1 MNSSPAKPVDWNV
14 EDEDLYDDQYQDNY
28 EDELDEHSDEDAFD
42 DDFGNEDEEE
52 DDADVERS
60 PAQRKRKDLD
70 FDDEKDRNE
79 RRAPARSTSTK
90 ARGVRIPPILYK
102 AATLDKL
109 SRASVKIFEEEVV
122 SRMETDNEIPSAADI
137 YTTARQ
143 MRIWENSEATRE
155 QLDVL
160 KERTDELAVKVNSL
174 AKANQKL
181 TKADLTQLGKEVA
194 YCFYSE
200 LVTRYCAKGP
210 LFNKVMAYLKSN
222 ALLVSENFKHQFD
235 DLEVRRAEINPAIHE
250 SMGIDTGTKK
260 EALPLL
266 WLRLCK
272 GYDVPFT
279 TKRAYRVAVLR
290 WIAADVSVRQ
300 KDGKPTGKF
309 WKIVDA
315 TIGNLQKRQDQ
326 QPEEIKKQLQQIF
339 DADKRK
345 YGTWNDAELVKGGS
359 KEIALKSALSS
370 V

>member
-1 MNSSPAKPVDWNV
+1 MPMF
-14 EDEDLYDDQYQDNY
+14 
-28 EDELDEHSDEDAFD
+28 EL
-42 DDFGNEDEEE
+42 
-52 DDADVERS
+52 
-60 PAQRKRKDLD
+60 Q
-70 FDDEKDRNE
+70 
-79 RRAPARSTSTK
+79 
-90 ARGVRIPPILYK
+90 
-102 AATLDKL
+102 
-109 SRASVKIFEEEVV
+109 
-122 SRMETDNEIPSAADI
+122 TDNEIPSAADI

-143 MRIWENSEATRE
+143 MHIWENSEATRE

-181 TKADLTQLGKEVA
+181 TKADL
-194 YCFYSE
+194 
-200 LVTRYCAKGP
+200 GP

-235 DLEVRRAEINPAIHE
+235 DLEVRRAEINPAVKSILSRLRGACGDRIHE

-315 TIGNLQKRQDQ
+315 TIGSLQKQQDQ
-326 QPEEIKKQLQQIF
+326 QPEEIKK
-339 DADKRK
+339 
-345 YGTWNDAELVKGGS
+345 
-359 KEIALKSALSS
+359 
-370 V
+370 

>member
-14 EDEDLYDDQYQDNY
+14 EDEDLYNDQYQDNY
-28 EDELDEHSDEDAFD
+28 EDELDEDSDEDEFD
-42 DDFGNEDEEE
+42 DNFGNEDEEE
-52 DDADVERS
+52 DDADVEQS
-60 PAQRKRKDLD
+60 PAQRKRKDRD

-102 AATLDKL
+102 AATLYKL

-210 LFNKVMAYLKSN
+210 LFNKV
-222 ALLVSENFKHQFD
+222 
-235 DLEVRRAEINPAIHE
+235 IIHE

-309 WKIVDA
+309 WKTVDA
-315 TIGNLQKRQDQ
+315 TIENLQKRQDQ
-326 QPEEIKKQLQQIF
+326 QPEEIK
-339 DADKRK
+339 
-345 YGTWNDAELVKGGS
+345 
-359 KEIALKSALSS
+359 
-370 V
+370 

>member
-14 EDEDLYDDQYQDNY
+14 EDEDLYNDQYQDNY
-28 EDELDEHSDEDAFD
+28 EDELDEDSDEDEFD
-42 DDFGNEDEEE
+42 DNFGNEDEEE
-52 DDADVERS
+52 DDADVEQS
-60 PAQRKRKDLD
+60 PAQRKRKDRD

-102 AATLDKL
+102 AATLYKL

-122 SRMETDNEIPSAADI
+122 SRME
-137 YTTARQ
+137 
-143 MRIWENSEATRE
+143 
-155 QLDVL
+155 
-160 KERTDELAVKVNSL
+160 
-174 AKANQKL
+174 
-181 TKADLTQLGKEVA
+181 
-194 YCFYSE
+194 
-200 LVTRYCAKGP
+200 
-210 LFNKVMAYLKSN
+210 AYLKSD

-235 DLEVRRAEINPAIHE
+235 DLEVRRAEINPAVKSILSRLRGACGDRIHE

-309 WKIVDA
+309 WKTVDA
-315 TIGNLQKRQDQ
+315 TIENLQKRQDQ
-326 QPEEIKKQLQQIF
+326 QPEEIKKP
-339 DADKRK
+339 KVESR
-345 YGTWNDAELVKGGS
+345 S
-359 KEIALKSALSS
+359 KLTGMLNALSIQQYAT
-370 V
+370 VER

>member
-155 QLDVL
+155 
-160 KERTDELAVKVNSL
+160 
-174 AKANQKL
+174 
-181 TKADLTQLGKEVA
+181 
-194 YCFYSE
+194 
-200 LVTRYCAKGP
+200 
-210 LFNKVMAYLKSN
+210 
-222 ALLVSENFKHQFD
+222 
-235 DLEVRRAEINPAIHE
+235 
-250 SMGIDTGTKK
+250 
-260 EALPLL
+260 
-266 WLRLCK
+266 
-272 GYDVPFT
+272 
-279 TKRAYRVAVLR
+279 
-290 WIAADVSVRQ
+290 
-300 KDGKPTGKF
+300 
-309 WKIVDA
+309 
-315 TIGNLQKRQDQ
+315 
-326 QPEEIKKQLQQIF
+326 
-339 DADKRK
+339 
-345 YGTWNDAELVKGGS
+345 
-359 KEIALKSALSS
+359 
-370 V
+370 

>member
-14 EDEDLYDDQYQDNY
+14 EDEDLYNDQYQDNY
-28 EDELDEHSDEDAFD
+28 EDELDEDSDEDEFD
-42 DDFGNEDEEE
+42 DNFGNEDEEE
-52 DDADVERS
+52 DDADVEQS
-60 PAQRKRKDLD
+60 PAQRKRKDRD

-102 AATLDKL
+102 AATLYKL

-122 SRMETDNEIPSAADI
+122 SRME
-137 YTTARQ
+137 
-143 MRIWENSEATRE
+143 
-155 QLDVL
+155 
-160 KERTDELAVKVNSL
+160 
-174 AKANQKL
+174 
-181 TKADLTQLGKEVA
+181 
-194 YCFYSE
+194 
-200 LVTRYCAKGP
+200 GP
-210 LFNKVMAYLKSN
+210 LFNKVIAYLKSD

-235 DLEVRRAEINPAIHE
+235 DLEVRRAEINPAVKSILSRLRGACGDRIHE

-309 WKIVDA
+309 WKTVDA
-315 TIGNLQKRQDQ
+315 TIENLQKRQDQ

>member
-1 MNSSPAKPVDWNV
+1 
-14 EDEDLYDDQYQDNY
+14 
-28 EDELDEHSDEDAFD
+28 
-42 DDFGNEDEEE
+42 
-52 DDADVERS
+52 
-60 PAQRKRKDLD
+60 
-70 FDDEKDRNE
+70 
-79 RRAPARSTSTK
+79 
-90 ARGVRIPPILYK
+90 
-102 AATLDKL
+102 
-109 SRASVKIFEEEVV
+109 
-122 SRMETDNEIPSAADI
+122 METDNEIPSAADI

-181 TKADLTQLGKEVA
+181 TKADL
-194 YCFYSE
+194 
-200 LVTRYCAKGP
+200 GP

-235 DLEVRRAEINPAIHE
+235 DLEVRRAEINPAVKSIL
-250 SMGIDTGTKK
+250 SR
-260 EALPLL
+260 
-266 WLRLCK
+266 LRGAC
-272 GYDVPFT
+272 GD
-279 TKRAYRVAVLR
+279 RR

-309 WKIVDA
+309 WKTVDA
-315 TIGNLQKRQDQ
+315 TIESLQKQQDQ